1 MNFTTLTLELQGA
14 VALVTFNRPD
24 KANALNADMW
34 REMRQAF
41 EWCDAEGA
49 VRAVVLSGAG
59 KHFSS
64 GIDLSLLMGVQGQIN
79 DECEARKR
87 EKLRGLILDLQACVT
102 SLEKCRKPVIAA
114 ISGYCLGGGLDIAL
128 AADFRYASVDAQFGV
143 REVDIGMVADVG
155 TLQRLPTIVG
165 QGVAREMAL
174 TGRDIGAEQA
184 ERWQLVN
191 RVLPDAEA
199 VRAAALETAGL
210 IAAKSPLAVRGSKQ
224 VLNYSRDHSVADGL
238 EYVANWNA
246 AMLLS
251 EDIAKAGMAAMMK
264 QPAQFRD

>member
-1 MNFTTLTLELQGA
+1 MDYTTLKVELHDA

-34 REMRQAF
+34 REMKQALT
-41 EWCDAEGA
+41 WCDQEAR
-49 VRAVVLSGAG
+49 VRAVVLTGQG
-59 KHFSS
+59 RHFSS
-64 GIDLSLLMGVQGQIN
+64 GIDLSLLMGVQGQI
-79 DECEARKR
+79 DDACEARKR
-87 EKLRGLILDLQACVT
+87 EKLRALILELQDCVN
-102 SLEKCRKPVIAA
+102 SLERCRKPVIAA
-114 ISGYCLGGGLDIAL
+114 ISGFCLGGGLDIAL
-128 AADFRYASVDAQFGV
+128 AADFRYASADAQFGV

-155 TLQRLPTIVG
+155 TLQRLPTVVG

-174 TGRDIGAEQA
+174 TGCDIDARQA
-184 ERWQLVN
+184 EAWRLVN
-191 RVLPDAEA
+191 RVLPDGDSL
-199 VRAAALETAGL
+199 RAAALETARL

-251 EDIAKAGMAAMMK
+251 EDIVKAGMAAMSK
-264 QPAQFRD
+264 QSAVFRD